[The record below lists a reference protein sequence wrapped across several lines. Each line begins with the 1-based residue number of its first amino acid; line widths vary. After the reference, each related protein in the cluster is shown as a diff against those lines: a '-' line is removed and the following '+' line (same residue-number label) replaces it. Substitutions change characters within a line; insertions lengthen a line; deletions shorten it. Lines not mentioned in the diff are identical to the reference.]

1 VIANRPELERT
12 AAHRLALNCIESAI
26 DAAAPEQAT
35 RAAVSVEGT
44 RLTVDGDRYDLAD
57 HEEVVIVGG
66 GKAALGVTAALE
78 SMLGNHLSDGCIVT
92 AGPGD
97 LDAVRATAG
106 DHPVPTDRNV
116 AATDELL
123 ELLAAADADTL
134 VFVVVTGGASALLAA
149 PAGDLTLTDLRET
162 TDALL
167 ASGAP
172 ITEINAVRKH
182 LSATKGGQLARAAA
196 PATVVGLALSDVVGN
211 DLSVVG
217 SGPTVPDDTTYADA
231 LAVLD
236 RYDMSVPEGVRTH
249 LEAGAQ
255 GRRPETP
262 AATDSTFERVRTVC
276 LGTNGTALEEAI
288 ETAAEAGYET
298 LRLTSRLRGEARHVG
313 TVLCSVAESIAA
325 DGEPI
330 EPPAVVVAGGETTVT
345 VDGAAGRGGPNQ
357 ELALAAALDL
367 TGSAVLAAVDTD
379 GEDGSSDAAGAIV
392 DAETT
397 ADTARPSDCLDAHDA
412 GIALAAADA
421 TIRTGPTGTNVNDVV
436 VLVVPAE
443 GSNGRKY
450 EI

>member
-1 VIANRPELERT
+1 MIANRPELERT

-26 DAAAPEQAT
+26 DAAAPERAT

-44 RLTVDGDRYDLAD
+44 RVTVDGYQCDLAD
-57 HEEVVIVGG
+57 YDDVIVVGG
-66 GKAALGVTAALE
+66 GKAALGVTAVLE
-78 SMLGNHLSDGCIVT
+78 SVLGDRLTDGCIVT
-92 AGPGD
+92 EGSGD
-97 LDAVRATAG
+97 LDTVRVAVG
-106 DHPVPTDRNV
+106 DHPVPSERNV

-123 ELLAAADADTL
+123 ELLAAADAETL
-134 VFVVVTGGASALLAA
+134 VLAVVTGGASALLAA
-149 PAGDLTLTDLRET
+149 PAGDLTLPDLRAT

-172 ITEINAVRKH
+172 ITEVNAVRKH

-196 PATVVGLALSDVVGN
+196 PATVVGLALSDVVGD

-217 SGPTVPDDTTYADA
+217 SGPTVPDDTTYGDA

-236 RYDMSVPEGVRTH
+236 RYEVTVPEAVRAH

-255 GRRPETP
+255 GHRSETP
-262 AATDSTFERVRTVC
+262 TATDPAFDRVRTVC
-276 LGTNGTALEEAI
+276 LGTNGTALEGAA
-288 ETAAEAGYET
+288 ETAAEAGYDT

-313 TVLCSVAESIAA
+313 PVLCSVAESIAA
-325 DGEPI
+325 DGEPV

-345 VDGAAGRGGPNQ
+345 VDGSAGQGGPNQ

-379 GEDGSSDAAGAIV
+379 GEDGSSAAAGALV
-392 DAETT
+392 DAGTIS
-397 ADTARPSDCLDAHDA
+397 DSARASERLDAHDA
-412 GIALAAADA
+412 GTELAAAGA

-436 VLVVPAE
+436 VLVVPADDSGAE
-443 GSNGRKY
+443 ES
-450 EI
+450 